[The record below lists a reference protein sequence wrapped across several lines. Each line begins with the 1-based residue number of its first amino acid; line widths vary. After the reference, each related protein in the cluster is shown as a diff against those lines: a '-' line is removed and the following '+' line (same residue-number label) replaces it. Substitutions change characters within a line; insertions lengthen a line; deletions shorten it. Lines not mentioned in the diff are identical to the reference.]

1 MSADR
6 LRGVGLAMVG
16 VALLA
21 LAAPAAARADAVIDW
36 NQHAIDALV
45 APPPG
50 AAQAPPVSALH
61 MAMVHGAVYDAV
73 NAIDR
78 GHQPYLGAP
87 HARWWH
93 SKDAAA
99 ATAPIISRRQ
109 AAWHRQPRGCSV
121 EQLAP
126 MAKVAGG

>member
-1 MSADR
+1 
-6 LRGVGLAMVG
+6 LAWLWVG

-50 AAQAPPVSALH
+50 AGQAPPVSALH

-78 GHQPYLGAP
+78 GYQPYLGAA

-93 SKDAAA
+93 SKDAAG
-99 ATAPIISRRQ
+99 ATA
-109 AAWHRQPRGCSV
+109 A
-121 EQLAP
+121 
-126 MAKVAGG
+126 